1 MRHGNKNNNLSRTA
15 SHRRALLMNLGCQ
28 LITYK
33 RITTTV
39 AKAKALRSYIEPLIT
54 KTKATESKEAISHN
68 HRIVFS
74 YLNDKAA
81 VKELF
86 TVVAPKVVG
95 RPGGYTR
102 IIKLGARQGD
112 NAEMAMIELVDF
124 NEIYNNSKVEG
135 AEPAKKTRRSGGAK
149 KAAGSSTTEAKL
161 STDTNEISDAVV
173 VEETV
178 VTPVVETVAPI
189 VESISAPV
197 VEVAPIVEEI
207 VSAPAEEVTPVAKEV
222 VAASTEEA
230 APLASASVSNSSDDL
245 TIIEGIG
252 PKAAEVLVAAGI
264 DTFAK
269 LANTAAEAV
278 KEILTS
284 ATARVGHLDPTTWAQ
299 QSQLAADGNM
309 EELEA
314 LKLRLN
320 NGKEV

>member
-1 MRHGNKNNNLSRTA
+1 MRHGNKQNNLSRTA

-39 AKAKALRSYIEPLIT
+39 AKAKALRTYIEPLIT
-54 KTKATESKEAISHN
+54 KTKATDSKEAISHN

-124 NEIYNNSKVEG
+124 NEIYGKNIG
-135 AEPAKKTRRSGGAK
+135 TAAEPAKKTRRSGGGAK
-149 KAAGSSTTEAKL
+149 AKAATTADDII
-161 STDTNEISDAVV
+161 TDAVI
-173 VEETV
+173 ETV
-178 VTPVVETVAPI
+178 PAP
-189 VESISAPV
+189 
-197 VEVAPIVEEI
+197 
-207 VSAPAEEVTPVAKEV
+207 K
-222 VAASTEEA
+222 AAATSGA
-230 APLASASVSNSSDDL
+230 DDL

-264 DTFAK
+264 VTFAD
-269 LANTAAEAV
+269 LAATAADKV
-278 KEILTS
+278 KEILTAS
-284 ATARVGHLDPTTWAQ
+284 TSRVGHLDPTTWAQ
-299 QSQLAADGNM
+299 QAQLAADGKM
-309 EELEA
+309 DELEELKA
-314 LKLRLN
+314 KLN
-320 NGKEV
+320 NGKEA

>member
-39 AKAKALRSYIEPLIT
+39 AKAKALRTYIEPLIT
-54 KTKATESKEAISHN
+54 KTKATSSKEAISHN

-124 NEIYNNSKVEG
+124 NEIYGKGIGESAS
-135 AEPAKKTRRSGGAK
+135 AEPSKKTRRSGGAK
-149 KAAGSSTTEAKL
+149 AKAGATDSNTDANAIADAEVVTETATAPTPKAEKAA
-161 STDTNEISDAVV
+161 
-173 VEETV
+173 
-178 VTPVVETVAPI
+178 
-189 VESISAPV
+189 SA
-197 VEVAPIVEEI
+197 
-207 VSAPAEEVTPVAKEV
+207 
-222 VAASTEEA
+222 
-230 APLASASVSNSSDDL
+230 NGDNL
-245 TIIEGIG
+245 TLIEGIG
-252 PKAAEVLVAAGI
+252 PKAAEVLAAGGI
-264 DTFAK
+264 DSFAT
-269 LANTAAEAV
+269 LATTPAEKV
-278 KEILTS
+278 KEILE
-284 ATARVGHLDPTTWAQ
+284 AANARVGHLDPTTWGQ
-299 QSQLAADGNM
+299 QAQLAADGKM
-309 EELEA
+309 DELKT
-314 LKLRLN
+314 LQDSLN
-320 NGKEV
+320 GGKA